1 MNQSNAVE
9 TEEGI
14 ITLREDDPIR
24 ALCYLEGYIERIMHE
39 QGLEVEQGVKDKFN
53 IVYRH
58 ITASVMQIINTP
70 MSAEELTDFINSYKG
85 TEIR

>member
-39 QGLEVEQGVKDKFN
+39 QGLEAEQGVKDKFN

-58 ITASVMQIINTP
+58 ITASMMQIVNTP
-70 MSAEELTDFINSYKG
+70 MSVEDLEEHLAEICHRG
-85 TEIR
+85 

>member
-1 MNQSNAVE
+1 MNKQNAVQ
-9 TEEGI
+9 TEEST

-39 QGLEVEQGVKDKFN
+39 QGLEVEQGVKDKFD

-58 ITASVMQIINTP
+58 LTASMTKIVNTP
-70 MSAEELTDFINSYKG
+70 MSAEDMMDFMGSFKESE
-85 TEIR
+85 TK